1 MTNGVAAAARHQG
14 SSNGEHRRRHR
25 RTPCWIHPPGRA
37 AETLMGEQLFLRS
50 LRTSCWNI
58 SYSHFLFSLPSIFL
72 DVRDGSMHGGS
83 TRTAPTASDDDAYA
97 DSTAAASSSAT
108 MAIQHGSTTPSPDGF
123 IARRNLRR
131 RRCRLPPCD
140 PGSTARPC
148 RCPQGRRSRS
158 RRIVG

>member
-37 AETLMGEQLFLRS
+37 AETLM
-50 LRTSCWNI
+50 
-58 SYSHFLFSLPSIFL
+58 

-97 DSTAAASSSAT
+97 DSTPAAASSSAT

-140 PGSTARPC
+140 PAARLALAGAPKDDA
-148 RCPQGRRSRS
+148 
-158 RRIVG
+158 VGLAG